1 MGEHACLAA
10 AAAAAVVSE
19 NASRLVFYG
28 SFPHLCVSDHK
39 PVAACID
46 LDVRTRVRM
55 MRWRRRRPG
64 DGDGGGGGSGSGSGS
79 GGSLQ
84 WEVMALGF
92 ADTLQLMGGEQ
103 GS

>member
-10 AAAAAVVSE
+10 AMMSE
-19 NASRLVFYG
+19 NASRLVSYG

-46 LDVRTRVRM
+46 LNVRTRVRM
-55 MRWRRRRPG
+55 MRRRRRAG
-64 DGDGGGGGSGSGSGS
+64 DGDGDGADCGGS
-79 GGSLQ
+79 GGSVQ

-92 ADTLQLMGGEQ
+92 ADTLQLMGSEQ
-103 GS
+103 GTV